1 MCKHNQ
7 KLYISLAT
15 KVFATLLQVIIL
27 STQSYCLILLTQK
40 EDAVIKKETIDKVLD
55 TARIEEVVGDF
66 VDLKKRGTSLI
77 GNCPFHNEKTPSFH
91 VSVAKGIYKCFGC
104 GAGGDALK
112 FVMDLEKYSYPE
124 AIRYLANKYHIDV
137 EEQERSPAQMAA
149 QDKRESLYVLSQWA
163 GKFFK
168 DNMWQ
173 TDMGQSIG
181 LAYFKERGYREDII
195 KKFELGYSPDQWTA
209 LVEAAKTAGFQ
220 EEYLKE
226 IGLTIQRDD
235 GSMYDRFRGRVMFP
249 IQNLTGRVIG
259 FGGRTLKTEK
269 SVPKYVNSPES
280 EIYHKSDVLYG
291 LNFAKKAIVDADNC
305 YLVEGYADV
314 LSVHQAGVE
323 NVVSSSGTSLTSGQI
338 RLISRF
344 TKNVTILY
352 DGDTAGI
359 KASLRGTDMLL
370 EEGLNVKILLFP
382 DGNDPDSYV
391 QKFGSDAFKKYIADH
406 QEDFIFFKTNILLKD
421 AENDP
426 IKRADVIRD
435 VVESIALIPD
445 EIKVAVFIR
454 QCSNLLDIEER
465 VLLSELNNIRVKKA
479 RDADK
484 KNQRN
489 PSASS
494 SPFSPSEGDGP
505 PADFFMTD
513 EERGGPASEPEHKIT
528 PEILQEREII
538 RILLNYGDYL
548 ATWEGDGDIPIA
560 PLLLGSIDD
569 VEFEDKPSAYILSV
583 YKEYAE
589 RFEIPQAKQ
598 FFSHE
603 DRLVSD
609 LAITCVAS
617 PYNLSPNWND
627 DKRKI
632 YVTQE
637 YELLKNL
644 VIQAIYRIKKRK
656 VESEMLR
663 IREELRTE
671 QDQANLEILLS
682 KYQKLKEAER
692 LLGDFLG
699 NTIVK

>member
-1 MCKHNQ
+1 M
-7 KLYISLAT
+7 
-15 KVFATLLQVIIL
+15 LQVIIL
-27 STQSYCLILLTQK
+27 STQSYYLILLTQK

-479 RDADK
+479 KDADK

-489 PSASS
+489 LSASS

-513 EERGGPASEPEHKIT
+513 EERGGPAPEPEHKIT

-692 LLGDFLG
+692 VLGDFLG